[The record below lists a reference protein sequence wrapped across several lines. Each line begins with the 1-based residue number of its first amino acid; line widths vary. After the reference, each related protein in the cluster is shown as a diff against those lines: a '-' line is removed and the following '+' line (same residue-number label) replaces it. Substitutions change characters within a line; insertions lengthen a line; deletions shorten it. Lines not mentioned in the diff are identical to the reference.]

1 MIMVSGIYGTY
12 FGCIKVVYIIYI
24 YEILNKIHITVISIL
39 FLFNFQINIILFLTN
54 FFLKKIDLILNG
66 LTNFD
71 TILIEKKRKKKLFDS
86 EN

>member
-1 MIMVSGIYGTY
+1 MVSGIYGTY

-54 FFLKKIDLILNG
+54 FFLRKIDLILNG

>member
-1 MIMVSGIYGTY
+1 MVSGIYGTY

>member
-1 MIMVSGIYGTY
+1 MVSGIYGTY

-54 FFLKKIDLILNG
+54 FFLRKIDLILNG

-71 TILIEKKRKKKLFDS
+71 TILIEKKKKNCLIQRITS
-86 EN
+86 S